1 MPPGGI
7 SDLLA
12 NLKAEKGLGQNVKA
26 ERIIPPAPAEY
37 ADFPGALHPS
47 VVERFREKGVQRLY
61 SHQAKAMEL
70 AMEGKNVIVSTPTA
84 SGKTAC
90 YMAPVMSDFMNDP
103 EATAIFIFPLKALER
118 DQLGAWR
125 EFGDGLPGDLRVE
138 VFDGDT
144 PQYQRG
150 KIAKNPPRAI
160 FTNPDMLHLSILPY
174 HGKWEGFLRRLK
186 YVVVDEAH
194 TYRGVFGSHVAQ
206 IFRRLRRVCASLG
219 STPQFLASSATI
231 SNPAQ
236 FAQTLTGA
244 PFELVDRSGAPKP
257 GGVFVIYDTNTSP
270 YADASRIFRLAVRE
284 GFKTIAFTKARK
296 ITELIYAWSV
306 QAEPDMADRISC
318 YRAGFLPEERRSIE
332 QDLFGGKLD
341 GVVTTSALEMG
352 VDIGGLD
359 VCLLVGYPGAIVNTW
374 QRAGRVGRADREF
387 MIVLIAQ
394 PDALDQYFVRRPEE
408 LFTRGFEAAV
418 VDPENRPI
426 LKSHIAC
433 AAAELAL
440 DRNDPWLGE
449 GGREDAFA
457 DLERERRLVRSAD
470 GARWLSPRRYPHR
483 DTPIRSVGDSY
494 TIFLQGGKTV
504 IGVISGSRVYGECHP
519 GAVYL
524 HMGRQYLITS
534 LDMEKR
540 AAHARPMDEKYYTR
554 PRSQKETEILE
565 TIKSR
570 EVNGFHIRLG
580 KLKVTEQVTGYE
592 RRSIF
597 GQEALGV
604 YDLQCPRTE
613 FETVGFWVEIE
624 DPVKLAIEEAKLGYM
639 GGIHAFEHGVIS
651 LFPLFALC
659 DRDDI
664 GGISYPLYPGLGKS
678 AVFFYDGYP
687 GGLGLCEAG
696 FDRVEKMW
704 GAALDLIAG
713 CECETGCP
721 SCIHSPKCGS
731 GNKPLDKMAARTLL
745 EYLCAKTPYPGETE
759 IRHRKSEPASP
770 SIISKPNSPAPM
782 QDGPPLAE
790 EKEDAEYYDPAPEK
804 RILFFDLETL
814 RSAAEVGG
822 WNNTHKMGM
831 SVGVVYDSREKKATR
846 YFEQETDA
854 MVEKLLAADLV
865 VGFNHIGFDYGV
877 LAGYT
882 KINLRATAPSF
893 DILLDVKERLGHRLS
908 LDHLA
913 QATLGKGKTADGLQ
927 ALAWWK
933 EGLYDKVADYC
944 EADVMV
950 TKKLFEFGLENGHML
965 YTLKDGQ
972 TARITLDWDLDA
984 IIKAAAETVAKPKP
998 RRIRF

>member
-1 MPPGGI
+1 MSSGGV

-12 NLKAEKGLGQNVKA
+12 RIKGQNGLGENVKA
-26 ERIIPPAPAEY
+26 ERVIPPAQAEY
-37 ADFPGALHPS
+37 ADFPEKLHPA
-47 VVERFREKGVQRLY
+47 VAERFRERGVQRPY
-61 SHQAKAMEL
+61 THQAQAMAL
-70 AMEGKNVIVSTPTA
+70 ALEGKNVIVSTPTA

-90 YMAPVMSDFMNDP
+90 YMAPVMSDFMNDQ

-150 KIAKNPPRAI
+150 KIAKDPPRAI

-174 HGKWEGFLRRLK
+174 HGKWEGFLCRLK

-219 STPQFLASSATI
+219 SKPQFLASSATI
-231 SNPAQ
+231 SNPSQ

-244 PFELVDRSGAPKP
+244 PFELVDHSGAPKP
-257 GGVFVIYDTNTSP
+257 GGVFVIYDTDASP
-270 YADASRIFRLAVRE
+270 YADASRLFRLAVRE
-284 GFKTIAFTKARK
+284 GYKTIAFTKARK

-306 QAEPDMADRISC
+306 QAEPDIAERISC
-318 YRAGFLPEERRSIE
+318 YRGGFLPEERRSIE
-332 QDLFGGKLD
+332 RDLFGGKLD

-387 MIVLIAQ
+387 MIILIAQ

-408 LFTRGFEAAV
+408 LFTRSFEAAV

-433 AAAELAL
+433 AAAELSL
-440 DRNDPWLGE
+440 DKDDPWLGE
-449 GGREDAFA
+449 ADRQDAFA
-457 DLERERRLVRSAD
+457 ELEQERRLVRSAD
-470 GARWLSPRRYPHR
+470 GARWLSPRQYPHR
-483 DTPIRSVGDSY
+483 DTPIRSVGESY

-524 HMGRQYLITS
+524 HMGRQYLITR

-540 AAHARPMDEKYYTR
+540 TALAKPMDEKYYTR
-554 PRSQKETEILE
+554 PRSQKETQILE
-565 TIKSR
+565 TLKSR
-570 EVNGFHIRLG
+570 EVNGFTVRLG
-580 KLKVTEQVTGYE
+580 KLKVTEQVLGYE

-597 GQEALGV
+597 GQETLGV
-604 YDLQCPRTE
+604 FDLDCPSTE
-613 FETVGFWVEIE
+613 FGTVGFWVEIE
-624 DPVKLAIEEAKLGYM
+624 DPVKLAIEEGKLGYM

-696 FDRVEKMW
+696 FDKVERMW
-704 GAALDLIAG
+704 AAALDLVAG

-731 GNKPLDKMAARTLL
+731 GNKPLDKMAAQTLL
-745 EYLCAKTPYPGETE
+745 EYLCAQKPYPKGKRVKQKETE
-759 IRHRKSEPASP
+759 SAAPSAPVKQEGPSP
-770 SIISKPNSPAPM
+770 SHRSAP
-782 QDGPPLAE
+782 DTE
-790 EKEDAEYYDPAPEK
+790 EKEESEYYDPAPEK

-822 WNNTHKMGM
+822 WNNTHKMGL
-831 SVGVVYDSREKKATR
+831 SVGVVYDSREKKAFR
-846 YFEQETDA
+846 YFERDADA
-854 MVEKLLAADLV
+854 MVAKLLSGDLV

-893 DILLDVKERLGHRLS
+893 DILLDVKDRLGHRLS

-950 TKKLFEFGLENGHML
+950 TKKLFEFGLEKGHLL
-965 YTLKDGQ
+965 YTLKNGEV
-972 TARITLDWDLDA
+972 AMIKLDWDLDA
-984 IIKAAAETVAKPKP
+984 MIKAAAEQVAKTKP